1 VPAERDDPEAGEQ
14 TALQLSLKEAER
26 LALEY
31 SHALRASRRQ
41 REIAEGKI
49 LSAWGE
55 ALPTVNGQIRRSM
68 SHAPPGS
75 ADDWV
80 NQYSGSIQV
89 RQPLYKA
96 GRIGAA
102 LRAARLYRANTSE
115 EIRQARQGLL
125 YEVRVLYYQVL
136 LQEELVRVAR
146 EQVDLAKRYLE
157 DVRKRRETEVA
168 TEYDVL
174 RAEVELTNDQ
184 TDYTSAHNNL
194 VNARSAFLRLLGLP
208 LSGALEL
215 TDELTYT
222 PTPRPYEKRLYALAM
237 QCRPEV
243 RSSEYDVAMQQ
254 EQITATRAELYPQFS
269 LLGEVSRSTSEFSE
283 GLDDW
288 DRDWS
293 LAVVMDWTLFDGF
306 LIRGRIKEQKA
317 VKAQMEDTRKGLRDR
332 VRLEVRQALLDIQSA
347 KQSVESQKRNV
358 DQARE
363 ALRLTRVR
371 EREGVSTHLDVLTS
385 RQTLAISQRNYYSAI
400 YAYREAWADLALAV
414 GVVGE
419 EKGLSAGGAGSGSGP
434 SQKPGN

>member
-1 VPAERDDPEAGEQ
+1 
-14 TALQLSLKEAER
+14 
-26 LALEY
+26 
-31 SHALRASRRQ
+31 
-41 REIAEGKI
+41 
-49 LSAWGE
+49 
-55 ALPTVNGQIRRSM
+55 
-68 SHAPPGS
+68 
-75 ADDWV
+75 
-80 NQYSGSIQV
+80 
-89 RQPLYKA
+89 
-96 GRIGAA
+96 
-102 LRAARLYRANTSE
+102 
-115 EIRQARQGLL
+115 
-125 YEVRVLYYQVL
+125 
-136 LQEELVRVAR
+136 
-146 EQVDLAKRYLE
+146 
-157 DVRKRRETEVA
+157 
-168 TEYDVL
+168 
-174 RAEVELTNDQ
+174 
-184 TDYTSAHNNL
+184 
-194 VNARSAFLRLLGLP
+194 
-208 LSGALEL
+208 
-215 TDELTYT
+215 
-222 PTPRPYEKRLYALAM
+222 
-237 QCRPEV
+237 
-243 RSSEYDVAMQQ
+243 MQQ